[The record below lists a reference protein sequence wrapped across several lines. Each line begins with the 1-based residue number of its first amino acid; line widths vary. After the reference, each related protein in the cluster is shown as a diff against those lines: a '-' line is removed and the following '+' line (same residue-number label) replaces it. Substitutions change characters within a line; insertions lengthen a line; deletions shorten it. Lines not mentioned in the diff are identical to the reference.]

1 MSLFARAIGLLLA
14 ITVGSHAFAYRNA
27 VMVCRFTGK
36 VVEPCACPHERQKA
50 SDVPTIKDQ
59 GCCELRTTNFPSV
72 PALTKAT
79 APAPS
84 EQIFLTWQVPPLPF
98 PNINRTVFV
107 AARQQAPPST
117 PLYLSIR
124 TLLI

>member
-1 MSLFARAIGLLLA
+1 MSPFARAIGILLA
-14 ITVGSHAFAYRNA
+14 ITAGSQAFAHKNA

-36 VVEPCACPHERQKA
+36 VVDPCACPHERQKA
-50 SDVPTIKDQ
+50 SDFPTIKDQ
-59 GCCELRTTNFPSV
+59 GCCELRKANFPSV

-84 EQIFLTWQVPPLPF
+84 KQLFLAWQVPQPPK
-98 PNINRTVFV
+98 INRTVFV

-124 TLLI
+124 SLLI